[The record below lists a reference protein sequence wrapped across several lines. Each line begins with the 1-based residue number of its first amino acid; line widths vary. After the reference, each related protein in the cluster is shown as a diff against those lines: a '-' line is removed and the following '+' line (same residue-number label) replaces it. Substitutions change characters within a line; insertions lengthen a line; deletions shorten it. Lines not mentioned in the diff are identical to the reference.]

1 VGLFH
6 TGAGQK
12 FHNRYTVVS
21 IHPDGFDYVPDLDK
35 PLNFPVTRCKPWF
48 YRNDIGLCPSLRERL
63 SVSSYTFSPHF
74 LSRHKVRDM
83 TRKSRVAI
91 EELMAY
97 PYQCLRGHLESLE
110 SCKSVPEFR
119 EEVFDNSKIILVD
132 TAEKMKV
139 CALHL
144 SSNDAITEL
153 AFDVEAYN
161 ANKYKQATCLLQLC
175 TNLNDEY
182 IIDVFAPGVWDEVS
196 LLQDVFAKSSVVK
209 IGHGISGI
217 DIPCLHRDFGIF
229 VINAFDTLEAA
240 MRLRLHGYLSLAKLC
255 KYYNLPDDLERH
267 SKLKELYQNCDW
279 RERPLK
285 VDQIE
290 YGILDVRYLIQ
301 LRRLLIRDIL
311 EYDTVPQL
319 VTNGMGRESS
329 ECISPLKLTRELSC
343 TSQSVI
349 GGVDSMDIDVDGDE
363 DDNDDGIEQHNIT
376 CLEEEEEDE
385 DELVE
390 DENNDNGIDC
400 EMIDP
405 TSSLEED
412 ENSFFT
418 AHDENDGKSQSTTG
432 SKVSDLRYHQLLMD
446 VLKVSQQKCLSLWTE
461 KSEPLEKNEVLH
473 HMMMRA
479 DQIAKQ
485 GESRNKKVWTE
496 QDLWLYK
503 ELAEWR
509 EDVAKKIGIMP
520 SMVCPLNLLV
530 LVAYK
535 RPGSLMSLRRLNY
548 FLPDIFGCEDHS
560 HHLEDLF
567 SVVAGAGAENDML
580 VNTDAVV
587 RLYSERQTR
596 RKVKSPT
603 PVGNNVVENGD
614 LSHNDATEPS
624 TIMEQKSNEQNHN
637 DDISLRNIVKRVNI
651 FGKISVTA
659 AVASIAIF
667 WVRILKRKK

>member
-1 VGLFH
+1 
-6 TGAGQK
+6 
-12 FHNRYTVVS
+12 
-21 IHPDGFDYVPDLDK
+21 
-35 PLNFPVTRCKPWF
+35 
-48 YRNDIGLCPSLRERL
+48 
-63 SVSSYTFSPHF
+63 
-74 LSRHKVRDM
+74 M

-97 PYQCLRGHLESLE
+97 PYQCLRDSFETLESL
-110 SCKSVPEFR
+110 KSVPKFM
-119 EEVFDNSKIILVD
+119 EEPPFQNSRTIVVD
-132 TAEKMKV
+132 TAEKMKA

-144 SSNDAITEL
+144 SSDDITEL

-175 TNLNDEY
+175 TNLKDEY
-182 IIDVFAPGVWDEVS
+182 VIDVLAPGVWDEVS

-240 MRLRLHGYLSLAKLC
+240 TRLRLKGHLSLAKLC
-255 KYYNLPDDLERH
+255 RYYNLPEDSERH

-285 VDQIE
+285 EDQIE

-311 EYDTVPQL
+311 EYDTVPHL
-319 VTNGMGRESS
+319 VTNAAGQSSS
-329 ECISPLKLTRELSC
+329 ECISPLKLSRDVS
-343 TSQSVI
+343 SNSHSVI
-349 GGVDSMDIDVDGDE
+349 GGVDSMDVEVDDDD
-363 DDNDDGIEQHNIT
+363 DDNDN
-376 CLEEEEEDE
+376 EEDNDIGQNSISCLTEEGELAEGGEE
-385 DELVE
+385 DKDDDDDDDDHDDHDV
-390 DENNDNGIDC
+390 DNDDDNVGCQVI
-400 EMIDP
+400 EM

-418 AHDENDGKSQSTTG
+418 AHDENDGKSQSTAG
-432 SKVSDLRYHQLLMD
+432 SKISELRYHQLLMD
-446 VLKVSQQKCLSLWTE
+446 VLKSSQQKCLSLWTE
-461 KSEPLEKNEVLH
+461 KSEPFEKNEVLH
-473 HMMMRA
+473 HMMTRA
-479 DQIAKQ
+479 DRIAKQ
-485 GESRNKKVWTE
+485 GESRNQKVWTE

-503 ELAEWR
+503 ELVEWR

-548 FLPDIFGCEDHS
+548 FLPDIFASCENHS

-587 RLYSERQTR
+587 RLYSERQPR
-596 RKVKSPT
+596 RKVKSPMPMPT
-603 PVGNNVVENGD
+603 NSSNDSTLDKDDDGITSNNTMEP
-614 LSHNDATEPS
+614 SCATEQ
-624 TIMEQKSNEQNHN
+624 QKSTEQNHN
-637 DDISLRNIVKRVNI
+637 DDDDNMSMSNLVKRINVY
-651 FGKISVTA
+651 GKLSFTA

-667 WVRILKRKK
+667 WVRIIKRRK